1 MTTNNQHANTVPA
14 RDIAPGVDAN
24 DAAVA
29 CFARASAAI
38 PACARRGAGPETL
51 ARALVA
57 YWLDLPSC
65 TLADRRNALRAVRQ
79 RVRHAE
85 LTVRAF
91 VAWALCEPDGELVRE
106 AVLDYIGAVPVSIE
120 RRESLV
126 GDALDWI
133 RRSLALNREAV
144 FAALLSLDD
153 PAVLERLAP
162 LRLRLTSAERAAVL
176 RHAGS
181 LPATGPAHEFL
192 VEWRDLL
199 DA

>member
-1 MTTNNQHANTVPA
+1 VTTNTQHASAVLA
-14 RDIAPGVDAN
+14 RDIAPGRDAN
-24 DAAVA
+24 DFAPV
-29 CFARASAAI
+29 CFSRATAAI
-38 PACARRGAGPETL
+38 SVCARRGADPATL
-51 ARALVA
+51 AHALAA
-57 YWLDLPSC
+57 YWLDLSSS

-85 LTVRAF
+85 LTSRAF
-91 VAWALCEPDGELVRE
+91 VVWALGEPDGELVRE

-133 RRSLALNREAV
+133 RRGLALNREAV

-162 LRLRLTSAERAAVL
+162 LRLRFTAAERAAVV
-176 RHAGS
+176 RQSGS
-181 LPATGPAHEFL
+181 LPAIGPAHEFL
-192 VEWRDLL
+192 IEWRELL